1 MKQAWTMARK
11 QCQETK
17 MINCLCPDFN
27 PCIIGPCPSKPIAAS
42 PIKKP
47 CLQLHKWY
55 SDSWL
60 VGHKQQGHPVMQ
72 HAAKLSDPCLQIQ
85 SAKNHTLLA
94 CISQQPSQASPNQ
107 FD

>member
-1 MKQAWTMARK
+1 
-11 QCQETK
+11 